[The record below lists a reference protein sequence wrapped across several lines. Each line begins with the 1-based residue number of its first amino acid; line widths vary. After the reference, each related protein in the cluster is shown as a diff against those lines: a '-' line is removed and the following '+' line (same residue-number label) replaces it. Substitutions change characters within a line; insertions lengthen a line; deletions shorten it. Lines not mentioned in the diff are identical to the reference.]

1 MNSKNN
7 ESNVAKCFKVCT
19 QKILELL
26 EENKTSLINKALKV
40 CNKIET
46 L

>member
-7 ESNVAKCFKVCT
+7 ESNEAKCFKDSKQRV
-19 QKILELL
+19 IELL
-26 EENKTSLINKALKV
+26 EENKTSLINKALSV